1 MSLPPLHSFKVF
13 ECVAR
18 LGNISAAAD
27 ELHVTAGAVSQQL
40 KALQASLGMDL
51 LVKQGRQLVLT
62 DSGKVLQK
70 HVASAIK
77 EIGAGVSALRNATV
91 SPDQVQPLTLSIP
104 GSYGLGWLARRLF
117 TFMDEHRHIKLNVI
131 NERSYG
137 QVDWRRADVAV
148 MYGTPPGTG
157 YWWRLLHGIR
167 MTPVCSP
174 QLLRGDRGLR
184 HLDDLSHHRLLHE
197 DDGSQWRRW
206 LTEARCHERDYND
219 VHFEDFGLV
228 LEAAREG
235 FGVALS
241 DEVVSAKDLD
251 EGRLV
256 QPFTLSVPAL
266 HNYYSVCSESSRNR
280 PEVYEFIEWL
290 GSSAR

>member
-18 LGNISAAAD
+18 LGNLSAAAD
-27 ELHVTAGAVSQQL
+27 ELHVTSGAVSQQL
-40 KALQASLGMDL
+40 KTLQASLGVEL

-62 DSGKVLQK
+62 ESGRVLQK

-77 EIGAGVSALRNATV
+77 EIGGAVSVLRNANLK
-91 SPDQVQPLTLSIP
+91 PDEVKPLTLSIP
-104 GSYGLGWLARRLF
+104 GAYGLTWLATRLF
-117 TFMDEHRHIKLNVI
+117 TFMDENRHIKLNVI
-131 NERSYG
+131 SERSYG

-148 MYGTPPGTG
+148 VYGTPPGSG

-174 QLLRGDRGLR
+174 QLLRGDRALR
-184 HLDDLSHHRLLHE
+184 TFADLGHYRLLHE
-197 DDGSQWRRW
+197 DDGAQWRRW
-206 LTEARCHERDYND
+206 LTEARCHENEYAD
-219 VHFEDFGLV
+219 VHFEDFGMV
-228 LEAAREG
+228 LEAAKEG

-241 DEVVSAKDLD
+241 DEVVSARDLD

-266 HNYYSVCSESSRNR
+266 HNFYCVCSESSRNR
-280 PEVYEFIEWL
+280 PEVDEFIEWL
-290 GSSAR
+290 GSST